1 MLTGCQGGVI
11 REGQVHIA
19 FVCIC
24 CALHSAVLTPLPLG
38 QVFDTFSLGLPGWV
52 PYKGTLLD
60 WQALGFFGTLPPT
73 NGRRWAPMGAD
84 GRREGFLGQ

>member
-1 MLTGCQGGVI
+1 MGADGRRELFLGTTPLKILTPRGDTRLWDADRLPGGVI

-38 QVFDTFSLGLPGWV
+38 QVFHTFSLMAEKV
-52 PYKGTLLD
+52 Y
-60 WQALGFFGTLPPT
+60 
-73 NGRRWAPMGAD
+73 
-84 GRREGFLGQ
+84 